1 MRKGSLVQFNNRF
14 IDIISRLYG
23 PVAVKGKVFF
33 VQGVAVGETSLS
45 REIFANQQQSHED
58 WKKKETN
65 NKKRRKERKEI
76 KDYQGTLLRI
86 NGSKFKEPTA
96 LFVERKQDSHS
107 QLN

>member
-33 VQGVAVGETSLS
+33 VLGVAVGETSLS

-58 WKKKETN
+58 WKKKR
-65 NKKRRKERKEI
+65 NKQQKKEERK
-76 KDYQGTLLRI
+76 KG
-86 NGSKFKEPTA
+86 N
-96 LFVERKQDSHS
+96 
-107 QLN
+107 

>member
-33 VQGVAVGETSLS
+33 VLGVAVGETSLS

-58 WKKKETN
+58 WKKK
-65 NKKRRKERKEI
+65 KKQTTKKGRKKERKLKTI
-76 KDYQGTLLRI
+76 KVHFYELMGESSRNPLHF
-86 NGSKFKEPTA
+86 S
-96 LFVERKQDSHS
+96 
-107 QLN
+107 